1 MPRSGTGIITEL
13 TTFTRRGVSA
23 NPTPTREQ
31 PDPVTLLARFLS
43 TLPLAV
49 LYRLA
54 WLMHVLVF
62 RVFRVRR
69 DVVESNLSRSFP
81 DKDRAGITALARQVY
96 RNYTDVAVEMLR
108 SLRMTERELLDRV
121 RFEGDDQLE
130 NELRADR
137 PVLVTLAHH
146 CNLEWMLLAACLRFD
161 HPLEAVYRPLSSPG
175 MEAVMTK
182 AYTRFGGRLID
193 DRSVIKSI
201 MARRAE
207 PRIVTLAADQAPNFK
222 DEIYWTGFLNQE
234 TGFFLSPEVIAR
246 FTGYPVY
253 FAGMRRDRP
262 GHYTVSFKKIAEPPY
277 KGRERV
283 VMPAYVRAV
292 EEQILAAPA
301 DWLWMHRRWKRQ
313 RSMYER

>member
-1 MPRSGTGIITEL
+1 MRVGSPIENNLNLL
-13 TTFTRRGVSA
+13 TLF
-23 NPTPTREQ
+23 
-31 PDPVTLLARFLS
+31 ARALS

-54 WLMHVLVF
+54 GVTYFLVY

-69 DVVESNLSRSFP
+69 RVVETNLAGSFP
-81 DKDRAGITALARQVY
+81 DRSEAEIRALARQVY
-96 RNYTDVAVEMLR
+96 RSYADVLVEMLH
-108 SLRMTERELLDRV
+108 SLKMSEAELCDRV
-121 RFEGDDQLE
+121 RFEGDGLVE
-130 NELRADR
+130 AELRAGR
-137 PVLVTLAHH
+137 PVLLTLAHH

-161 HPLEAVYRPLSSPG
+161 YPLEAVYRPLTNPG
-175 MEAVMTK
+175 MEAVMTE

-193 DRSVIKSI
+193 DRSVIRSI
-201 MARRAE
+201 MERRAE
-207 PRIVTLAADQAPNFK
+207 PRIVTLASDQGPNLK
-222 DEIYWTGFLNQE
+222 DDIYWTRFLGRE

-253 FAGMRRDRP
+253 FAGMRRDGR
-262 GHYTVSFKKIAEPPY
+262 GRYTVTFSKIAEPPY
-277 KGRERV
+277 KGRERL

-313 RSMYER
+313 RSMYDRTPA